1 MIEMKGISKTYRIR
15 KREAGIGSAVKAL
28 FTRDYTE
35 IHALK
40 EMSFTIPDGQI
51 VGYIGP
57 NGAGKSTTIK
67 ILSGILRPD
76 SGECT
81 VNGMV
86 PWEDRKKYV
95 SKLGVVFGQR
105 SQLWWDV
112 PVIESFQL
120 LRDIYRVERGEFQS
134 NLRRLTEQLDLQSF
148 LNAPVRLLSLGQR
161 MRCEIAASLLHSP
174 EILFLDEPTIGLDA
188 VSKLKV
194 REFIQSENRER
205 KITVILTTHDMQDID
220 VLCHRVLLIGKGQL
234 LLDGSIEEIRAM
246 AGENLSTEE
255 SVADLYHRF
264 GI

>member
-134 NLRRLTEQLDLQSF
+134 NLRRLTEQLDLQPF

-174 EILFLDEPTIGLDA
+174 EIIFLDEPTIGLDA

-220 VLCHRVLLIGKGQL
+220 ALCHRVLLIGKGQL

-255 SVADLYHRF
+255 SVADLYRRF